1 MENTSK
7 KSMGALSLLGTDE
20 FITHFYTAGNG
31 YRMFSYIYSNSNT
44 LGNTLENYST
54 DFQIK

>member
-1 MENTSK
+1 
-7 KSMGALSLLGTDE
+7 MGALSLLGTDQ
-20 FITHFYTAGNG
+20 FITHFYTAEIG